1 MEVDWR
7 PLFFITVGV
16 LAFGLTVVEFGM
28 VPAIVLLTVGSVFA
42 DKKLGVVG
50 AFALAAALSAIAY
63 LIFRLGL
70 GIVLEPFRWP
80 F

>member
-1 MEVDWR
+1 MYTLPDVR
-7 PLFFITVGV
+7 GQR
-16 LAFGLTVVEFGM
+16 
-28 VPAIVLLTVGSVFA
+28 VGSLLLQLFA
-42 DKKLGVVG
+42 TPKIQDKIGIRG
-50 AFALAAALSAIAY
+50 ALLLSVALSLIAY